1 MSKQLKY
8 DILQIL
14 HEDSRLQMERIA
26 DMLGVTKE
34 TVEACVK
41 EMEQE
46 HIILRYSTI
55 INWDKID
62 HSRVTAMI
70 DVKVV
75 PQREVGYDAL
85 AERIYR
91 FPEVKSLTLMSG
103 TYDFSLVVEG
113 HSVKDIGLFV
123 SEKLSTIEHVQSTT
137 THFILK
143 QYKQDGVIFEDREE
157 IRRLVITP

>member
-1 MSKQLKY
+1 MSNQLKY

-14 HEDSRLQMERIA
+14 HEDSRLQSQRIA
-26 DMLGVTKE
+26 DMLGVSKE
-34 TVEACVK
+34 TVEALIK

-46 HIILRYSTI
+46 HIILRYSTV

-62 HSRVTAMI
+62 HNRVTAMI

-85 AERIYR
+85 AERMYR

-103 TYDFSLVVEG
+103 TYDFSLIVEG

-143 QYKQDGVIFEDREE
+143 NYKQDGVIFDDREDDQ
-157 IRRLVITP
+157 RLVITP